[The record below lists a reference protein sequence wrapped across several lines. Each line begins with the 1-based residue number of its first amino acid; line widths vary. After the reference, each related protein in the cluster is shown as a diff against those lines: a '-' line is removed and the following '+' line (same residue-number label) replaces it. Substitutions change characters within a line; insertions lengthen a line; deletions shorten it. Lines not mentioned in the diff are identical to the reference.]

1 MVTRISRIAL
11 VAAVVVPGFVLA
23 GSARAADEKP
33 DSGKPGE
40 AKADEKVSYYT
51 SVRLIFQTHCQG
63 CHQPAKPSGEY
74 VMTAFDRLFK
84 GGDSGKA
91 GVVAGKPDQSYLV
104 EMITPKDGKA
114 DMPKDKAPL
123 SPKDIDTIKKWI
135 AQGAVDDTPAGAKE
149 EVDMEHPPVYTRQ
162 PVITSLDFSP
172 DGTLLAVAGFH
183 EVLLMKADGSE
194 RVGRLVGMS
203 DRIESVRFSPDGK
216 KLAVAGGLPGR
227 MGEIQV
233 WDVAARKLVLSHPET
248 YDTLYG
254 GNWSPDGKLICFGC
268 ADNTVRAINAET
280 GEQVLYQGAH
290 DDWVRD
296 NVFSV
301 QGTHVVSVGRDM
313 SVKLT
318 EVATQRFIDNLT
330 SITPGALKGGIQTI
344 SRHPKF
350 DNIVVGG
357 SDGTPRV
364 YRLFRETNRMI
375 GDDANLIMNLF
386 PMTGRVFGAT
396 FSDDGK
402 RIACVST
409 LDGKGELLVC
419 SYDYE
424 SDVPANIKAIMGKV
438 PGARS
443 PDERKALDD
452 YRNSGMKQ
460 LAKVT
465 LDKAAAYAVAFNSA
479 GTTVAVAGGDGLVR
493 FFDPTTGAA
502 QKEFAA
508 APVTAEAARTGMMMR
523 AVTAAKDEAPSAGE
537 KLPPGKVVSLK
548 VEPAEIKL
556 GYTFAYAQLVVTG
569 KLDSGASVD
578 LTRVAE
584 YRPATE
590 GIRVSGT
597 GLVRPAM
604 EGQTSLVVNYDG
616 QSATVPV
623 TVSGLA
629 MEYPIDYIRDV
640 GPVLSKLGCNQG
652 TCHGSAKGKNGFKL
666 SLRGY
671 DAIFDVRAL
680 SDDYAARRV
689 NLASPDDSLML
700 LKPTGAVPHVGA
712 GLMQPG
718 EVYYEII
725 RQWIANGVKL
735 DLNVPRVTKIELSP
749 SNPVVELAGGKQQFR
764 ILATYSDGQ
773 VRDVTR
779 EAFIEG
785 GNIEI
790 VAANKSGLV
799 TALRRGEAPI
809 LARYEGAYAATT
821 LTVMGDRSG
830 FAWVQPPAF
839 NKIDELVAEKWKQMK
854 ILPSGLCTDADFI
867 RRVTLD
873 LTGLPP
879 KSEDVVA
886 FLADTRDTK
895 VKRDELIDK
904 LVGSPDYVD
913 HWTNKWA
920 DLLQVNRKFLGADG
934 AAAFRKWIRDEI
946 AANTPYDQFAKKILT
961 ASGSNREHP
970 EASYFKILRTPDAM
984 MENTTH
990 LFLAVRFNC
999 NKCHDHPFERWTQ
1012 DQYYHTA
1019 AYFAQVGLSGDPATA
1034 GQNIGGTAVEG
1045 AKPLYEIVKDTGGG
1059 EVTHERTGKV
1069 TPPEFPYAAN
1079 FTAPPAA
1086 PRRELLADWITS
1098 RDNQYF
1104 AKSYANRLWGYLFGV
1119 GIMEPID
1126 DIRAGNPPTN
1136 PALIDYLTQE
1146 FLASNFDVR
1155 HMVKLICKS
1164 RTYQL
1169 AVESNQWNADDKI
1182 NYSHATA
1189 RRLPAEVLY
1198 DAVYRVTGSVSRIPG
1213 VAPGTRAAAI
1223 PDSGIDLPSGFFTTF
1238 GRPVRESAC
1247 ECERTSGLQLGPVM
1261 ALISGPTVSDAIG
1274 DPSNDLTRLV
1284 TAQPDDKKLVN
1295 EIFLRVV
1302 NRTATEAEIQAVLE
1316 SAAAIDADHLKL
1328 VAARDQRDR
1337 EVAPARTR
1345 AEQARTEAITQATA
1359 ALKAYEAE
1367 IAPAMAMKEKDR
1379 NDKIAAAE
1387 ASLKEYEAGLA
1398 PKVAAWEA
1406 GLGVTTGWTTLNF
1419 TEMKSTNNAKLEKEA
1434 DGSLYVSG
1442 PQGKTV
1448 YQLKTELSL
1457 KGITGLRLEAL
1468 TDDRLPARGPG
1479 RAPNGNIV
1487 VTELEITLSPKSNPA
1502 EKKKLT
1508 LQNPKASFS
1517 QAQFEIAKAID
1528 GNRDAADNGWALS
1541 PELGK
1546 PHTAVFEIKDPSTD
1560 DAPQIV
1566 LIEIHQKYTDGMHAL
1581 GRFRLST
1588 TTDNVPLQ
1596 FGIPKDVQ
1604 EVLAVAAAT
1613 RNEAQKTKLTD
1624 FYKQSDAEWLKRKS
1638 TLEQSRQPLPPDP
1651 KLIDL
1656 KSKLETAQ
1664 KPIPEDPKLAELK
1677 RDVEMSQS
1685 QLNNKRLTMA
1695 QDLTW
1700 ALINSPAFLFNH

>member
-1 MVTRISRIAL
+1 MLARIRS
-11 VAAVVVPGFVLA
+11 VAFAGICLSLA
-23 GSARAADEKP
+23 SLSLYAEDQPAAD
-33 DSGKPGE
+33 
-40 AKADEKVSYYT
+40 AKVSYYQ

-63 CHQPAKPSGEY
+63 CHQPAKPGGEY

-91 GVVAGKPDQSYLV
+91 AIVAGKPAESYLL

-114 DMPKDKAPL
+114 AMPMEKAPL
-123 SPKDIDTIKKWI
+123 PPKDIETIKNWI
-135 AQGAVDDTPAGAKE
+135 AQGAVDDTPPGAKE
-149 EVDMEHPPVYTRQ
+149 EYDMEHAPVYSRQ
-162 PVITSLDFSP
+162 PVVTSMDFSP
-172 DGTLLAVAGFH
+172 DGQLLAVSGFH
-183 EVLLMKADGSE
+183 EVLLLKADGSD
-194 RVGRLVGMS
+194 RVARLVGMAE
-203 DRIESVRFSPDGK
+203 RIESVRFSPDGK
-216 KLAVAGGLPGR
+216 KLLVTGGLPGR

-233 WDVAARKLVLSHPET
+233 WDVANKKLVLSHPET
-248 YDTLYG
+248 YDTIYG
-254 GNWSPDGKLICFGC
+254 GNWSPDGKLISFGC

-290 DDWVRD
+290 EDWVRD
-296 NVFSV
+296 TTFSV
-301 QGTHVVSVGRDM
+301 AGTHVVSVGRDM

-364 YRLFRETNRMI
+364 YRLFRETNRQI
-375 GDDANLIMNLF
+375 GDDANLIMDLF
-386 PMTGRVFGAT
+386 PMTGRVYGAT

-402 RIACVST
+402 QIAAVSA
-409 LDGKGELLVC
+409 LDGKGELLVVTYN
-419 SYDYE
+419 YDA
-424 SDVPANIKAIMGKV
+424 DAPANIKAIMGKV
-438 PGARS
+438 PGART
-443 PDERKALDD
+443 PEERKVLSD
-452 YRNSGMKQ
+452 YRDMGMKQ
-460 LAKVT
+460 VAKVAI
-465 LDKAAAYAVAFNSA
+465 DKAPAYAVAFNA
-479 GTTVAVAGGDGLVR
+479 PGTTVAVAGGDGIIR
-493 FFDPTTGAA
+493 FFDPTNGVL
-502 QKEFAA
+502 QKEFPA
-508 APVTAEAARTGMMMR
+508 APVAAEVARTGMMMR
-523 AVTAAKDEAPSAGE
+523 AVSTAKDDVPQGGE
-537 KLPPGKVVSLK
+537 KLPSGANLVSLT
-548 VEPAEIKL
+548 VNPAEIKL
-556 GYTFAYAQLVVTG
+556 GYAFAYSQLVVSG
-569 KLDSGASVD
+569 KYDNGMTVD

-590 GIRVSGT
+590 GIKVSGT

-604 EGQTSLVVNYDG
+604 EGQSSLVVSYGG
-616 QSATVPV
+616 QSTTVPV

-629 MEYPIDYIRDV
+629 MEYPVDFIRDV
-640 GPVLSKLGCNQG
+640 NPILSKMGCNQG

-680 SDDYAARRV
+680 TDDYAARRV

-712 GLMQPG
+712 GLFQPG
-718 EVYYEII
+718 DIYYEIL
-725 RQWIANGVKL
+725 RQWIANGISL
-735 DLNVPRVTKIELSP
+735 NLNVPRVTKIELSP
-749 SNPVVELAGGKQQFR
+749 SNPTIEAIGGKQQFR
-764 ILATYSDGQ
+764 VLATYADGQ
-773 VRDVTR
+773 VRDVSR
-779 EAFIEG
+779 EAFVEV
-785 GNIEI
+785 GNIE
-790 VAANKSGLV
+790 VGAATKTGLV
-799 TALRRGEAPI
+799 TALRRGESPI

-821 LTVMGDRSG
+821 LTVMGDRTG
-830 FAWVQPPAF
+830 FAWQQPPAY

-867 RRVTLD
+867 RRVYLD

-879 KSEDVVA
+879 TADDVKA
-886 FLADTRDTK
+886 FLADARDSK
-895 VKRDELIDK
+895 LKRDELVDK
-904 LVGSPDYVD
+904 LVGSPDYID

-920 DLLQVNRKFLGADG
+920 DLLQVNRKFLGAEG
-934 AAAFRKWIRDEI
+934 AAAFRKWIRGEI
-946 AANTPYDQFAKKILT
+946 EANTPYDQFAKKILT
-961 ASGSNREHP
+961 ASGSNRENP
-970 EASYFKILRTPDAM
+970 AASYYKILRTPDAI

-1045 AKPLYEIVKDTGGG
+1045 AKPLYEIVKDTGSG
-1059 EVTHERTGKV
+1059 EVKHERTGKV
-1069 TPPEFPYAAN
+1069 TPPEFPYPAT
-1079 FTAPPAA
+1079 FTAPPTAA
-1086 PRRELLADWITS
+1086 RRELLADWIIS

-1136 PALIDYLTQE
+1136 PALIEYLTQE

-1155 HMVKLICKS
+1155 AMIKLICKS

-1169 AVESNQWNADDKI
+1169 AVETNQWNSDDKI
-1182 NYSHATA
+1182 NYSHAIA

-1223 PDSGIDLPSGFFTTF
+1223 PDSGIELPSGFLNTF

-1274 DPSNDLTRLV
+1274 DGANELT
-1284 TAQPDDKKLVN
+1284 KLVGKEADDRKLIS
-1295 EIFLRVV
+1295 EIFLRVL
-1302 NRTATEAEIQAVLE
+1302 NRPATDTEIDAVIE
-1316 SAAAIDADHLKL
+1316 SAKTIDADHARL
-1328 VAARDQRDR
+1328 VAARDQRER
-1337 EVAPARTR
+1337 EFAPIRTKM
-1345 AEQARTEAITQATA
+1345 EQARTEAIAKATTE
-1359 ALKAYEAE
+1359 LQTYEAG
-1367 IAPAMAMKEKDR
+1367 MAATVAAREKDR

-1387 ASLKEYEAGLA
+1387 MALKDYEGTFA

-1406 GLGVTTGWTTLNF
+1406 GLGSTTGWTTTTF
-1419 TEMKSTNNAKLEKEA
+1419 AEMKSTNNAKLEKQE
-1434 DGSLYVSG
+1434 DGSLFVSG
-1442 PQGKTV
+1442 AQGKTV
-1448 YQLKTELSL
+1448 YQLKTEMSL
-1457 KGITGLRLEAL
+1457 KGITGLRLEAM

-1487 VTELEITLSPKSNPA
+1487 VTEFEVNIAPKATPA
-1502 EKKKLT
+1502 QKKKLT
-1508 LQNPKASFS
+1508 LHNAKASFS
-1517 QAQFEIAKAID
+1517 QANFDVAKAID
-1528 GNRDAADNGWALS
+1528 GNSNAADNGWALS
-1541 PELGK
+1541 PEVSK
-1546 PHTAVFEIKDPSTD
+1546 PHTAVFEVKDLVAD
-1560 DAPQIV
+1560 DAAYIV
-1566 LIEIHQKYTDGMHAL
+1566 TIDIHQKYTDGMHAL
-1581 GRFRLST
+1581 GRFRIST
-1588 TTDNVPLQ
+1588 TTDAVPLQ

-1604 EVLAVAAAT
+1604 EVLAVAAAA
-1613 RNEAQKTKLTD
+1613 RNDAQKAKLSD
-1624 FYKQSDAEWLKRKS
+1624 FVKQSDADWLKKKAAV
-1638 TLEQSRQPLPPDP
+1638 EVAKQPLPIDP
-1651 KLIDL
+1651 KLVEL
-1656 KSKLETAQ
+1656 KGNLTTAQ
-1664 KPIPEDPKLAELK
+1664 KPVPEDPKLLELR
-1677 RDVEMSQS
+1677 RDVDVSTQ
-1685 QLNNKRLTMA
+1685 QLANKRLTMA
-1695 QDLTW
+1695 QDLAW